1 MTSDESTPLVPPRA
15 SASAAA
21 HGGVRFSRKATLA
34 LVGACAIVSYAAHA
48 SSGATASLGAFFR
61 APGAPGGGPGP
72 GGRGDA
78 RAASTGRFAQTL
90 RGEVGESES
99 QMRARS
105 RDNDALR
112 AEAERL
118 GAEHA
123 RLSDRRARDAAV
135 FASTELVDREV
146 SGVSLG
152 ALTAE
157 RGAVRA
163 RSNDRR
169 DGNAGNVGERRREKG
184 DEKKKPSR
192 DRRTDRQT
200 SARAFA
206 SAEHPECDETMY
218 GARGAG
224 YRGCQSVTRSGLTCQ
239 SWAAQTPHQ
248 HSLADESA
256 GESAEAAKNHCRNPD
271 GGDSIWCYTTDPNTR
286 FDYCDPRPVGWDYF
300 CAHEGEEMCECA
312 SEGGVVVVAARFSF
326 DGEQTEMSWE
336 RAVASGAFAAA
347 PTEPAS
353 KSKSPKTKTRR
364 RFCDVDEL
372 GVDPSPG
379 VAKACWCAP
388 RDAVPV
394 VAGEGTSED
403 DGSDEAPAP
412 APYAY
417 VEVDEVDDADF
428 AQFVDSLA
436 EAPGS
441 VPDAVREPETLER
454 AMRGVEEAATKSGTK
469 RERTTTAADV
479 DYESP
484 SDDGSVVDPFEA
496 FGAAPAPGPEPFDP
510 LAFTDAPSGYE
521 ALPPVAQP
529 ATARDRL
536 TRRERE
542 KLERGELDE
551 HYVDELERFFADETR
566 FFADAPEPSADES
579 SEGFEYDTESLA
591 VADSDGYPGTR
602 GCEKTCEGADVSEEA
617 CESMFFCHFEKKD
630 RRCWSA
636 VGREPCP
643 ATREEMFAL
652 LDEQM
657 KKKKHNT

>member
-1 MTSDESTPLVPPRA
+1 MVPPRA

-21 HGGVRFSRKATLA
+21 HGGVWFSRKATLA
-34 LVGACAIVSYAAHA
+34 LVCACAIVSYAAHA
-48 SSGATASLGAFFR
+48 SSGATASLGAFSR
-61 APGAPGGGPGP
+61 APGASGGGPGP

-78 RAASTGRFAQTL
+78 RAASTGR
-90 RGEVGESES
+90 
-99 QMRARS
+99 
-105 RDNDALR
+105 
-112 AEAERL
+112 
-118 GAEHA
+118 
-123 RLSDRRARDAAV
+123 
-135 FASTELVDREV
+135 
-146 SGVSLG
+146 
-152 ALTAE
+152 
-157 RGAVRA
+157 
-163 RSNDRR
+163 SNDSR
-169 DGNAGNVGERRREKG
+169 DGNASVGERRREKG

-192 DRRTDRQT
+192 GDAQT

-271 GGDSIWCYTTDPNTR
+271 GGDSIWCYTTDPNVR

-312 SEGGVVVVAARFSF
+312 SAEGGVVVVAARFSF
-326 DGEQTEMSWE
+326 DGEQTEMTWE

-353 KSKSPKTKTRR
+353 KSKSRKKKTR

-403 DGSDEAPAP
+403 DGSDDAPAP

-417 VEVDEVDDADF
+417 VEGDEVDDADF
-428 AQFVDSLA
+428 AQFVDILA
-436 EAPGS
+436 EAPGA

-484 SDDGSVVDPFEA
+484 SDDVSVVDPFEA

-542 KLERGELDE
+542 KLERSELDE
-551 HYVDELERFFADETR
+551 HYVDELERFFADETL
-566 FFADAPEPSADES
+566 ADAPEPSADES

-617 CESMFFCHFEKKD
+617 CQSMFFCHFEKKD

-652 LDEQM
+652 WDE
-657 KKKKHNT
+657 

>member
-21 HGGVRFSRKATLA
+21 HGGVWFSRKATLA

-48 SSGATASLGAFFR
+48 SSGATATLGAFSR
-61 APGAPGGGPGP
+61 APGASGGGPGP

-78 RAASTGRFAQTL
+78 RAASTGR
-90 RGEVGESES
+90 
-99 QMRARS
+99 
-105 RDNDALR
+105 
-112 AEAERL
+112 
-118 GAEHA
+118 
-123 RLSDRRARDAAV
+123 
-135 FASTELVDREV
+135 
-146 SGVSLG
+146 
-152 ALTAE
+152 
-157 RGAVRA
+157 
-163 RSNDRR
+163 SNDSR
-169 DGNAGNVGERRREKG
+169 DGNASVGERRREKG

-192 DRRTDRQT
+192 GDAQT

-218 GARGAG
+218 GARGTG
-224 YRGCQSVTRSGLTCQ
+224 YRGCQSVTRSGLMCQ

-271 GGDSIWCYTTDPNTR
+271 GGDSIWCYTTDPNVR

-312 SEGGVVVVAARFSF
+312 SAEGGVVVVAARFSF
-326 DGEQTEMSWE
+326 DGEQTEMTWE

-353 KSKSPKTKTRR
+353 KSKSRKKKTR

-403 DGSDEAPAP
+403 DGSDDAPAP

-417 VEVDEVDDADF
+417 VEGDEVDDADF
-428 AQFVDSLA
+428 AQFVDILA
-436 EAPGS
+436 EAPGA

-484 SDDGSVVDPFEA
+484 SDDVSVVDPFEA

-542 KLERGELDE
+542 KLERSELDE
-551 HYVDELERFFADETR
+551 HYVDELERFFADETL
-566 FFADAPEPSADES
+566 ADAPEPSADES

-652 LDEQM
+652 WDEQM

>member
-21 HGGVRFSRKATLA
+21 HGGVWFSRKATLA

-48 SSGATASLGAFFR
+48 SSGATASLGAFSR
-61 APGAPGGGPGP
+61 APGASGGGPGP

-78 RAASTGRFAQTL
+78 RAASTGR
-90 RGEVGESES
+90 
-99 QMRARS
+99 
-105 RDNDALR
+105 
-112 AEAERL
+112 
-118 GAEHA
+118 
-123 RLSDRRARDAAV
+123 
-135 FASTELVDREV
+135 
-146 SGVSLG
+146 
-152 ALTAE
+152 
-157 RGAVRA
+157 
-163 RSNDRR
+163 SNDSR
-169 DGNAGNVGERRREKG
+169 DGNASVGERRREKG
-184 DEKKKPSR
+184 DEKKTPSR
-192 DRRTDRQT
+192 GDAQT

-224 YRGCQSVTRSGLTCQ
+224 YRGCQSVTRSGLMCQ

-271 GGDSIWCYTTDPNTR
+271 GGDSIWCYTTDPNVR

-312 SEGGVVVVAARFSF
+312 SAEGGVVVVAARFSF
-326 DGEQTEMSWE
+326 DGEQTEMTWE

-353 KSKSPKTKTRR
+353 KSKSRKKKTR

-403 DGSDEAPAP
+403 DGSDDAPAP

-417 VEVDEVDDADF
+417 VEGDEVDDADF
-428 AQFVDSLA
+428 AQFVDTLA
-436 EAPGS
+436 EAPGA

-484 SDDGSVVDPFEA
+484 SDDVSVVDPFEA

-542 KLERGELDE
+542 KLERSELDE
-551 HYVDELERFFADETR
+551 HYVDELERFFADETL
-566 FFADAPEPSADES
+566 ADAPEPSADES

-617 CESMFFCHFEKKD
+617 CQSMFFCHFEKKD

-652 LDEQM
+652 WDEQM
-657 KKKKHNT
+657 KEKKHNT

>member
-1 MTSDESTPLVPPRA
+1 MVPPRA

-21 HGGVRFSRKATLA
+21 HGGVWFSRKATLA

-48 SSGATASLGAFFR
+48 SSGATASLGAFSR
-61 APGAPGGGPGP
+61 APGASGGGPGP

-78 RAASTGRFAQTL
+78 RAASTGR
-90 RGEVGESES
+90 
-99 QMRARS
+99 
-105 RDNDALR
+105 
-112 AEAERL
+112 
-118 GAEHA
+118 
-123 RLSDRRARDAAV
+123 
-135 FASTELVDREV
+135 
-146 SGVSLG
+146 
-152 ALTAE
+152 
-157 RGAVRA
+157 
-163 RSNDRR
+163 SNDSR
-169 DGNAGNVGERRREKG
+169 DGNASVGERRREKG

-192 DRRTDRQT
+192 GDAQT

-271 GGDSIWCYTTDPNTR
+271 GGDSIWCYTTDPNMR

-312 SEGGVVVVAARFSF
+312 SAEGGVVVVAARFSF
-326 DGEQTEMSWE
+326 DGEQTEMTWE

-353 KSKSPKTKTRR
+353 KSKSRKKKTR

-403 DGSDEAPAP
+403 DGSDDAPAP

-417 VEVDEVDDADF
+417 VEGDEVDDADF
-428 AQFVDSLA
+428 AQFVDTLA
-436 EAPGS
+436 EAPGA

-479 DYESP
+479 DYEFP
-484 SDDGSVVDPFEA
+484 SDDVSVVDPFEA

-542 KLERGELDE
+542 KLERSELDE
-551 HYVDELERFFADETR
+551 HYVDELERFFADETL
-566 FFADAPEPSADES
+566 ADAPEPSADES

-617 CESMFFCHFEKKD
+617 CQSMFFCHFEKKD

-652 LDEQM
+652 WDEQM
-657 KKKKHNT
+657 KEKKHNT

>member
-21 HGGVRFSRKATLA
+21 HGGVWFSRKATLA

-48 SSGATASLGAFFR
+48 SSGATASLGAFSR
-61 APGAPGGGPGP
+61 APGASGGGPGP

-78 RAASTGRFAQTL
+78 RAASTGR
-90 RGEVGESES
+90 
-99 QMRARS
+99 
-105 RDNDALR
+105 
-112 AEAERL
+112 
-118 GAEHA
+118 
-123 RLSDRRARDAAV
+123 
-135 FASTELVDREV
+135 
-146 SGVSLG
+146 
-152 ALTAE
+152 
-157 RGAVRA
+157 
-163 RSNDRR
+163 SNDSR
-169 DGNAGNVGERRREKG
+169 DGNASVGERRREKG

-192 DRRTDRQT
+192 GDAQT

-312 SEGGVVVVAARFSF
+312 SAEGGVVVVAARFSF
-326 DGEQTEMSWE
+326 DGEQTEMTWE

-353 KSKSPKTKTRR
+353 KSKSRKKKTR

-403 DGSDEAPAP
+403 DGSDDAPAP

-417 VEVDEVDDADF
+417 VEGDEVDDADF
-428 AQFVDSLA
+428 AQFVDTLA
-436 EAPGS
+436 EAPGA

-479 DYESP
+479 DYEFP
-484 SDDGSVVDPFEA
+484 SDDVSVVDPFEA

-542 KLERGELDE
+542 KLEQSELDE
-551 HYVDELERFFADETR
+551 HYVDELERFFADETL
-566 FFADAPEPSADES
+566 ADAPEPSADES

-617 CESMFFCHFEKKD
+617 CQSMFFCHFEKKD

-652 LDEQM
+652 WDEQM
-657 KKKKHNT
+657 KEKKHNT

>member
-1 MTSDESTPLVPPRA
+1 MVPPRA

-21 HGGVRFSRKATLA
+21 HGGVWFSRKATLA

-48 SSGATASLGAFFR
+48 SSGATASLGAFLR
-61 APGAPGGGPGP
+61 APGASGGGPGP

-78 RAASTGRFAQTL
+78 RAASTGR
-90 RGEVGESES
+90 
-99 QMRARS
+99 
-105 RDNDALR
+105 
-112 AEAERL
+112 
-118 GAEHA
+118 
-123 RLSDRRARDAAV
+123 
-135 FASTELVDREV
+135 
-146 SGVSLG
+146 
-152 ALTAE
+152 
-157 RGAVRA
+157 
-163 RSNDRR
+163 SNDSR
-169 DGNAGNVGERRREKG
+169 DGNASVGERRREKG

-192 DRRTDRQT
+192 GDAQT

-271 GGDSIWCYTTDPNTR
+271 GGDSIWCYTTDPNVR

-312 SEGGVVVVAARFSF
+312 SAEGGVVVVAARFSF
-326 DGEQTEMSWE
+326 DGEQTEMTWE

-353 KSKSPKTKTRR
+353 KSKSRKKKTR

-403 DGSDEAPAP
+403 DGSDDAPAP

-417 VEVDEVDDADF
+417 VEGDEVDDADF
-428 AQFVDSLA
+428 AQFVDILA
-436 EAPGS
+436 EAPGA

-484 SDDGSVVDPFEA
+484 SDDVSVVDPFEA

-542 KLERGELDE
+542 ELERSELDE
-551 HYVDELERFFADETR
+551 HYVDELERFFADETL
-566 FFADAPEPSADES
+566 ADAPEPSADES

-652 LDEQM
+652 WDEQM

>member
-1 MTSDESTPLVPPRA
+1 MVPPRA

-21 HGGVRFSRKATLA
+21 HGGVWFSRKATLA

-48 SSGATASLGAFFR
+48 SSGATATLGAFSR
-61 APGAPGGGPGP
+61 APGASGGGPGP

-78 RAASTGRFAQTL
+78 RAASTGR
-90 RGEVGESES
+90 
-99 QMRARS
+99 
-105 RDNDALR
+105 
-112 AEAERL
+112 
-118 GAEHA
+118 
-123 RLSDRRARDAAV
+123 
-135 FASTELVDREV
+135 
-146 SGVSLG
+146 
-152 ALTAE
+152 
-157 RGAVRA
+157 
-163 RSNDRR
+163 SNDSR
-169 DGNAGNVGERRREKG
+169 DGNASVGERRREKG

-192 DRRTDRQT
+192 GDAQT

-271 GGDSIWCYTTDPNTR
+271 GGDSIWCYTTDPNVR

-312 SEGGVVVVAARFSF
+312 SAEGGVVVVAARFSF
-326 DGEQTEMSWE
+326 DGEQTEMTWE

-353 KSKSPKTKTRR
+353 KSKSRKKKTR

-403 DGSDEAPAP
+403 DGSDDAPAP

-417 VEVDEVDDADF
+417 VEGDEVDDADF
-428 AQFVDSLA
+428 AQFVDILA
-436 EAPGS
+436 EAPGA

-484 SDDGSVVDPFEA
+484 SDDVSVVDPFEA

-542 KLERGELDE
+542 KLERSELDE
-551 HYVDELERFFADETR
+551 HYVDELERFFADETL
-566 FFADAPEPSADES
+566 ADAPEPSADES

-617 CESMFFCHFEKKD
+617 CQSMFFCHFEKKD

-652 LDEQM
+652 WDEQM
-657 KKKKHNT
+657 KEKKHNT

>member
-1 MTSDESTPLVPPRA
+1 MVPPRA

-21 HGGVRFSRKATLA
+21 HGGVWFSRKATLA
-34 LVGACAIVSYAAHA
+34 LVCACAIVSYAAHA
-48 SSGATASLGAFFR
+48 SSGATASLGAFSR
-61 APGAPGGGPGP
+61 APGASGGGPGP

-78 RAASTGRFAQTL
+78 RAASTGR
-90 RGEVGESES
+90 
-99 QMRARS
+99 
-105 RDNDALR
+105 
-112 AEAERL
+112 
-118 GAEHA
+118 
-123 RLSDRRARDAAV
+123 
-135 FASTELVDREV
+135 
-146 SGVSLG
+146 
-152 ALTAE
+152 
-157 RGAVRA
+157 
-163 RSNDRR
+163 SNDSR
-169 DGNAGNVGERRREKG
+169 DGNASVGERRREKG

-192 DRRTDRQT
+192 GDAQT

-224 YRGCQSVTRSGLTCQ
+224 YRGCQSVTRSGLMCQ

-271 GGDSIWCYTTDPNTR
+271 GGDSIWCYTTDPNVR

-312 SEGGVVVVAARFSF
+312 SAEGGVVVVAARFSF
-326 DGEQTEMSWE
+326 DGEQTEMTWE

-353 KSKSPKTKTRR
+353 KSKSRKKKTR

-403 DGSDEAPAP
+403 DGSDDAPAP

-417 VEVDEVDDADF
+417 VEGDEVDDADF
-428 AQFVDSLA
+428 AQFVDTLA
-436 EAPGS
+436 EAPGA

-484 SDDGSVVDPFEA
+484 SDDVSVVDPFEA

-542 KLERGELDE
+542 KLERSELDE
-551 HYVDELERFFADETR
+551 HYVDELERFFADETL
-566 FFADAPEPSADES
+566 ADAPEPSADES

-617 CESMFFCHFEKKD
+617 CQSMFFCHFEKKD

-652 LDEQM
+652 WDEQM
-657 KKKKHNT
+657 KEKKHNT

>member
-21 HGGVRFSRKATLA
+21 HGGVWFSRKATLA

-48 SSGATASLGAFFR
+48 SSGATASLGAFSR
-61 APGAPGGGPGP
+61 APGASGGGPGP

-78 RAASTGRFAQTL
+78 RAASTGR
-90 RGEVGESES
+90 
-99 QMRARS
+99 
-105 RDNDALR
+105 
-112 AEAERL
+112 
-118 GAEHA
+118 
-123 RLSDRRARDAAV
+123 
-135 FASTELVDREV
+135 
-146 SGVSLG
+146 
-152 ALTAE
+152 
-157 RGAVRA
+157 
-163 RSNDRR
+163 SNDSR
-169 DGNAGNVGERRREKG
+169 DGNASVGERRREKG

-192 DRRTDRQT
+192 GDAQT

-271 GGDSIWCYTTDPNTR
+271 GGDSIWCYTTDPNVR

-312 SEGGVVVVAARFSF
+312 SAEGGVVVVAARFSF
-326 DGEQTEMSWE
+326 DGEQTEMTWE

-353 KSKSPKTKTRR
+353 KSKSRKKKTR

-403 DGSDEAPAP
+403 DGSDDAPAP

-417 VEVDEVDDADF
+417 VEGDEVDDADF
-428 AQFVDSLA
+428 AQFVDTLA
-436 EAPGS
+436 EAPGA

-484 SDDGSVVDPFEA
+484 SDDVSVVDPFEA

-542 KLERGELDE
+542 KLERSELDE
-551 HYVDELERFFADETR
+551 HYVDELERFFADETL
-566 FFADAPEPSADES
+566 ADAPEPSADES

-652 LDEQM
+652 WDEQM
-657 KKKKHNT
+657 KEKKHNT

>member
-21 HGGVRFSRKATLA
+21 HGGVWFSRKATLA

-48 SSGATASLGAFFR
+48 SSGATATLGAFSR
-61 APGAPGGGPGP
+61 APGASGGGPGP

-78 RAASTGRFAQTL
+78 RAASTGR
-90 RGEVGESES
+90 
-99 QMRARS
+99 
-105 RDNDALR
+105 
-112 AEAERL
+112 
-118 GAEHA
+118 
-123 RLSDRRARDAAV
+123 
-135 FASTELVDREV
+135 
-146 SGVSLG
+146 
-152 ALTAE
+152 
-157 RGAVRA
+157 
-163 RSNDRR
+163 SNDSR
-169 DGNAGNVGERRREKG
+169 DGNASVGERRREKG

-192 DRRTDRQT
+192 GDAQT

-218 GARGAG
+218 GTRGTG
-224 YRGCQSVTRSGLTCQ
+224 YRGCQSVTRNGLTCQ

-271 GGDSIWCYTTDPNTR
+271 GGDSIWCYTTDPNVR

-312 SEGGVVVVAARFSF
+312 SAEGGVVVVAARFSF
-326 DGEQTEMSWE
+326 DGEQTEMTWE

-353 KSKSPKTKTRR
+353 KSKSRKKKTR

-403 DGSDEAPAP
+403 DGSDDAPAP

-417 VEVDEVDDADF
+417 VEGDEVDDADF
-428 AQFVDSLA
+428 AQFVDTLA
-436 EAPGS
+436 EAPGA

-479 DYESP
+479 EYESP
-484 SDDGSVVDPFEA
+484 SDDVSVVDPFEA

-542 KLERGELDE
+542 KLERSELDE
-551 HYVDELERFFADETR
+551 HF
-566 FFADAPEPSADES
+566 
-579 SEGFEYDTESLA
+579 
-591 VADSDGYPGTR
+591 
-602 GCEKTCEGADVSEEA
+602 
-617 CESMFFCHFEKKD
+617 
-630 RRCWSA
+630 
-636 VGREPCP
+636 
-643 ATREEMFAL
+643 
-652 LDEQM
+652 
-657 KKKKHNT
+657 

>member
-21 HGGVRFSRKATLA
+21 HGGVWFSRKATLA

-48 SSGATASLGAFFR
+48 SSGATASLGAFLR
-61 APGAPGGGPGP
+61 APGASGGGPGP

-78 RAASTGRFAQTL
+78 RAASTGR
-90 RGEVGESES
+90 
-99 QMRARS
+99 
-105 RDNDALR
+105 
-112 AEAERL
+112 
-118 GAEHA
+118 
-123 RLSDRRARDAAV
+123 
-135 FASTELVDREV
+135 
-146 SGVSLG
+146 
-152 ALTAE
+152 
-157 RGAVRA
+157 
-163 RSNDRR
+163 SNDSR
-169 DGNAGNVGERRREKG
+169 DGNASVGERRREKG

-192 DRRTDRQT
+192 GDAQT

-224 YRGCQSVTRSGLTCQ
+224 YRGCQSVTRTGLTCQ

-271 GGDSIWCYTTDPNTR
+271 GGDSIWCYTTDPNVR

-312 SEGGVVVVAARFSF
+312 SAEGGVVVVAARFSF
-326 DGEQTEMSWE
+326 DGEQTEMTWE

-353 KSKSPKTKTRR
+353 KSKSRKKKTR

-403 DGSDEAPAP
+403 DGSDDAPAP

-417 VEVDEVDDADF
+417 VEGDEVDDADF
-428 AQFVDSLA
+428 AQFVDTLA
-436 EAPGS
+436 EAPGA

-484 SDDGSVVDPFEA
+484 SDDVSVVDPFEA

-542 KLERGELDE
+542 KLERSELDE
-551 HYVDELERFFADETR
+551 HYVDELERFFADETL
-566 FFADAPEPSADES
+566 ADAPEPSADES

-652 LDEQM
+652 WDEQM

>member
-21 HGGVRFSRKATLA
+21 HGGVWFSRKATLA

-48 SSGATASLGAFFR
+48 SSGATASLGAFSR
-61 APGAPGGGPGP
+61 APGASGGGPGP

-78 RAASTGRFAQTL
+78 RAASTGR
-90 RGEVGESES
+90 
-99 QMRARS
+99 
-105 RDNDALR
+105 
-112 AEAERL
+112 
-118 GAEHA
+118 
-123 RLSDRRARDAAV
+123 
-135 FASTELVDREV
+135 
-146 SGVSLG
+146 
-152 ALTAE
+152 
-157 RGAVRA
+157 
-163 RSNDRR
+163 SNDSRN
-169 DGNAGNVGERRREKG
+169 GNASVGERRREKG

-192 DRRTDRQT
+192 GDAQT

-312 SEGGVVVVAARFSF
+312 SAEGGVVVVAARFSF
-326 DGEQTEMSWE
+326 DGEQTEMTWE

-353 KSKSPKTKTRR
+353 KSKSRKKKTR

-403 DGSDEAPAP
+403 DGSDDAPAP

-417 VEVDEVDDADF
+417 VEGDEVDDADF
-428 AQFVDSLA
+428 AQFVDTLA
-436 EAPGS
+436 EAPGA

-479 DYESP
+479 DYEFP
-484 SDDGSVVDPFEA
+484 SDDVSVVDPFEA

-542 KLERGELDE
+542 KLEQSELDE
-551 HYVDELERFFADETR
+551 HYVDELERFFADETL
-566 FFADAPEPSADES
+566 ADAPEPSADES

-617 CESMFFCHFEKKD
+617 CQSMFFCHFEKKD

-652 LDEQM
+652 WDEQM
-657 KKKKHNT
+657 KEKKHNT

>member
-21 HGGVRFSRKATLA
+21 HGGVWFSRKATLA

-48 SSGATASLGAFFR
+48 SSGATASLGAFLR
-61 APGAPGGGPGP
+61 APGASGGGPGP

-78 RAASTGRFAQTL
+78 RAASTGR
-90 RGEVGESES
+90 
-99 QMRARS
+99 
-105 RDNDALR
+105 
-112 AEAERL
+112 
-118 GAEHA
+118 
-123 RLSDRRARDAAV
+123 
-135 FASTELVDREV
+135 
-146 SGVSLG
+146 
-152 ALTAE
+152 
-157 RGAVRA
+157 
-163 RSNDRR
+163 SNDSR
-169 DGNAGNVGERRREKG
+169 DGNASVGERRREKG

-192 DRRTDRQT
+192 GDAQT

-271 GGDSIWCYTTDPNTR
+271 GGDSIWCYTTDPNVR

-312 SEGGVVVVAARFSF
+312 SAEGGVVVVAARFSF
-326 DGEQTEMSWE
+326 DGEQTEMTWE

-353 KSKSPKTKTRR
+353 KSKSRKKKTR

-403 DGSDEAPAP
+403 DGSDDAP

-417 VEVDEVDDADF
+417 VEGDDVDDADF
-428 AQFVDSLA
+428 AQFVDTLA
-436 EAPGS
+436 EAPGA

-484 SDDGSVVDPFEA
+484 SDDVSVVDPFEA

-542 KLERGELDE
+542 KLERSELDE
-551 HYVDELERFFADETR
+551 HYVDELERFFADETL
-566 FFADAPEPSADES
+566 ADAPEPSADES

-617 CESMFFCHFEKKD
+617 CQSMFFCHFEKKD

-652 LDEQM
+652 WDEQM

>member
-1 MTSDESTPLVPPRA
+1 MVPPRA

-21 HGGVRFSRKATLA
+21 HGGVWFSRKATLA

-48 SSGATASLGAFFR
+48 SSGATATLGAFSR
-61 APGAPGGGPGP
+61 APGASGGGPGP

-78 RAASTGRFAQTL
+78 RAASTGR
-90 RGEVGESES
+90 
-99 QMRARS
+99 
-105 RDNDALR
+105 
-112 AEAERL
+112 
-118 GAEHA
+118 
-123 RLSDRRARDAAV
+123 
-135 FASTELVDREV
+135 
-146 SGVSLG
+146 
-152 ALTAE
+152 
-157 RGAVRA
+157 
-163 RSNDRR
+163 SNDSR
-169 DGNAGNVGERRREKG
+169 DGNASVGERRREKG

-192 DRRTDRQT
+192 GDAQT

-271 GGDSIWCYTTDPNTR
+271 GGDSIWCYTTDPNVR

-312 SEGGVVVVAARFSF
+312 SAEGGVVVVAARFSF
-326 DGEQTEMSWE
+326 DGEQTEMTWE

-353 KSKSPKTKTRR
+353 KSKSRKKKTR

-403 DGSDEAPAP
+403 DGSDDAPAP

-417 VEVDEVDDADF
+417 VEGDEVDDADF
-428 AQFVDSLA
+428 AQFVDILA
-436 EAPGS
+436 EAPGA

-484 SDDGSVVDPFEA
+484 SDDVSVVDPFEA

-542 KLERGELDE
+542 KLERSELDE
-551 HYVDELERFFADETR
+551 HYVDELERFFADETL
-566 FFADAPEPSADES
+566 ADAPEPSADES

-652 LDEQM
+652 WDEQM

>member
-1 MTSDESTPLVPPRA
+1 MVPPRA

-21 HGGVRFSRKATLA
+21 HGGVWFSRKATLA

-48 SSGATASLGAFFR
+48 SSGATATLGAFSR
-61 APGAPGGGPGP
+61 APGASGGGPGP

-78 RAASTGRFAQTL
+78 RAASTGR
-90 RGEVGESES
+90 
-99 QMRARS
+99 
-105 RDNDALR
+105 
-112 AEAERL
+112 
-118 GAEHA
+118 
-123 RLSDRRARDAAV
+123 
-135 FASTELVDREV
+135 
-146 SGVSLG
+146 
-152 ALTAE
+152 
-157 RGAVRA
+157 
-163 RSNDRR
+163 SNDSR
-169 DGNAGNVGERRREKG
+169 DGNASVGERRREKG

-192 DRRTDRQT
+192 GDAQT

-224 YRGCQSVTRSGLTCQ
+224 YRGCQSVTRSGLMCQ

-271 GGDSIWCYTTDPNTR
+271 GGDSIWCYTTDPNVR

-312 SEGGVVVVAARFSF
+312 SAEGGVVVVAARFSF
-326 DGEQTEMSWE
+326 DGEQTEMTWE

-353 KSKSPKTKTRR
+353 KSKSRKKKTR

-403 DGSDEAPAP
+403 DGSDDAPAP

-417 VEVDEVDDADF
+417 VEGDEVDDADF
-428 AQFVDSLA
+428 AQFVDILA
-436 EAPGS
+436 EAPGA

-484 SDDGSVVDPFEA
+484 SDDVSVVDPFEA

-542 KLERGELDE
+542 KLERSELDE
-551 HYVDELERFFADETR
+551 HYVDELERFFADETL
-566 FFADAPEPSADES
+566 ADAPEPSADES

-617 CESMFFCHFEKKD
+617 CQSMFFCHFEKKD

-652 LDEQM
+652 WDEQM
-657 KKKKHNT
+657 KEKKHNT

>member
-21 HGGVRFSRKATLA
+21 HGGVWFSRKATLA
-34 LVGACAIVSYAAHA
+34 LVCACAIVSYAAHA
-48 SSGATASLGAFFR
+48 SSGATASLGAFSR
-61 APGAPGGGPGP
+61 APGASGGGPGP

-78 RAASTGRFAQTL
+78 RAASTGR
-90 RGEVGESES
+90 
-99 QMRARS
+99 
-105 RDNDALR
+105 
-112 AEAERL
+112 
-118 GAEHA
+118 
-123 RLSDRRARDAAV
+123 
-135 FASTELVDREV
+135 
-146 SGVSLG
+146 
-152 ALTAE
+152 
-157 RGAVRA
+157 
-163 RSNDRR
+163 SNDSR
-169 DGNAGNVGERRREKG
+169 DGNASVGERRREKG

-192 DRRTDRQT
+192 GDAQT

-224 YRGCQSVTRSGLTCQ
+224 YRGCQSVTRSGLMCQ

-248 HSLADESA
+248 HSLVDESA

-271 GGDSIWCYTTDPNTR
+271 GGDSIWCYTTDPNVR

-312 SEGGVVVVAARFSF
+312 SAEGGVVVVAARFSF
-326 DGEQTEMSWE
+326 DGEQTEMTWE

-353 KSKSPKTKTRR
+353 KSKSRKKKTR

-403 DGSDEAPAP
+403 DGSDDAPAP

-417 VEVDEVDDADF
+417 VEGDEVDDADF
-428 AQFVDSLA
+428 AQFVDILA
-436 EAPGS
+436 EAPGA

-484 SDDGSVVDPFEA
+484 SDDVSVVDPFEA

-542 KLERGELDE
+542 KLERSELDE
-551 HYVDELERFFADETR
+551 HYVDELERFFADETL
-566 FFADAPEPSADES
+566 ADAPEPSADES

-617 CESMFFCHFEKKD
+617 CQSMFFCHFEKKD

-652 LDEQM
+652 WDEQM
-657 KKKKHNT
+657 KEKKHNT

>member
-21 HGGVRFSRKATLA
+21 HGGVWFSRKATLA

-48 SSGATASLGAFFR
+48 SSGATATLGAFSR
-61 APGAPGGGPGP
+61 APGASGGGPGP

-78 RAASTGRFAQTL
+78 RAASTGR
-90 RGEVGESES
+90 
-99 QMRARS
+99 
-105 RDNDALR
+105 
-112 AEAERL
+112 
-118 GAEHA
+118 
-123 RLSDRRARDAAV
+123 
-135 FASTELVDREV
+135 
-146 SGVSLG
+146 
-152 ALTAE
+152 
-157 RGAVRA
+157 
-163 RSNDRR
+163 SNDSR
-169 DGNAGNVGERRREKG
+169 DGNASVGERRREKG

-192 DRRTDRQT
+192 GDAQT

-271 GGDSIWCYTTDPNTR
+271 GGDSIWCYTTDPNVR

-312 SEGGVVVVAARFSF
+312 SAEGGVVVVAARFSF
-326 DGEQTEMSWE
+326 DGEQTEMTWE

-353 KSKSPKTKTRR
+353 KSKSRKKKTR

-403 DGSDEAPAP
+403 DGSDDAPAP

-417 VEVDEVDDADF
+417 VEGDEVDDADF
-428 AQFVDSLA
+428 AQFVDTLA
-436 EAPGS
+436 EAPGA

-484 SDDGSVVDPFEA
+484 SDDVSVVDPFEA

-542 KLERGELDE
+542 KLERSELDE
-551 HYVDELERFFADETR
+551 HYVDELERFFADETL
-566 FFADAPEPSADES
+566 ADAPEPSADES

-617 CESMFFCHFEKKD
+617 CQSMFFCHFEKKD

-652 LDEQM
+652 WDEQM

>member
-21 HGGVRFSRKATLA
+21 HGGVWFSRKATLA

-48 SSGATASLGAFFR
+48 SSGATASLGAISR
-61 APGAPGGGPGP
+61 APGASGGGPGP

-78 RAASTGRFAQTL
+78 RAASTGR
-90 RGEVGESES
+90 
-99 QMRARS
+99 
-105 RDNDALR
+105 
-112 AEAERL
+112 
-118 GAEHA
+118 
-123 RLSDRRARDAAV
+123 
-135 FASTELVDREV
+135 
-146 SGVSLG
+146 
-152 ALTAE
+152 
-157 RGAVRA
+157 
-163 RSNDRR
+163 SNDSR
-169 DGNAGNVGERRREKG
+169 DGNASVGERRREKG
-184 DEKKKPSR
+184 DEKKTPSR
-192 DRRTDRQT
+192 GDAQT

-218 GARGAG
+218 GTRGAG
-224 YRGCQSVTRSGLTCQ
+224 YRGCQSVTRSGLMCQ

-271 GGDSIWCYTTDPNTR
+271 GGDSIWCYTTDPNMR

-312 SEGGVVVVAARFSF
+312 SAEGGVVVVAARFSF
-326 DGEQTEMSWE
+326 DGEQTEMTWE

-353 KSKSPKTKTRR
+353 KSKSRKKKTR

-403 DGSDEAPAP
+403 DGSDDAPAP

-417 VEVDEVDDADF
+417 VEGDEVDDADF
-428 AQFVDSLA
+428 AQFVDTLA
-436 EAPGS
+436 EAPGA

-479 DYESP
+479 DYEFP
-484 SDDGSVVDPFEA
+484 SDDVSVVDPFEA

-542 KLERGELDE
+542 KLERSELDE
-551 HYVDELERFFADETR
+551 HYVDELERFFADETL
-566 FFADAPEPSADES
+566 ADAPEPSADES

-617 CESMFFCHFEKKD
+617 CQSMFFCHFEKKD

-652 LDEQM
+652 WDEQM
-657 KKKKHNT
+657 KEKKHNT

>member
-21 HGGVRFSRKATLA
+21 HGGVWFSRKATLA

-48 SSGATASLGAFFR
+48 SSGATASLGAFLR
-61 APGAPGGGPGP
+61 APGASGGGPGP

-78 RAASTGRFAQTL
+78 RAASTGR
-90 RGEVGESES
+90 
-99 QMRARS
+99 
-105 RDNDALR
+105 
-112 AEAERL
+112 
-118 GAEHA
+118 
-123 RLSDRRARDAAV
+123 
-135 FASTELVDREV
+135 
-146 SGVSLG
+146 
-152 ALTAE
+152 
-157 RGAVRA
+157 
-163 RSNDRR
+163 SNDSR
-169 DGNAGNVGERRREKG
+169 DGNASVGERRREKG

-192 DRRTDRQT
+192 GDAQT

-224 YRGCQSVTRSGLTCQ
+224 YRGCQSVTRTGLTCQ

-271 GGDSIWCYTTDPNTR
+271 GGDSIWCYTTDPNMR

-312 SEGGVVVVAARFSF
+312 SAEGGVVVVAARFSF
-326 DGEQTEMSWE
+326 DGEQTEMTWE

-353 KSKSPKTKTRR
+353 KSKSRKKKTR

-403 DGSDEAPAP
+403 DGSDDAPAP

-417 VEVDEVDDADF
+417 VEGDEVDDADF
-428 AQFVDSLA
+428 AQFVDTLA
-436 EAPGS
+436 EAPGA

-484 SDDGSVVDPFEA
+484 SDDVSVVDPFEA

-542 KLERGELDE
+542 KLERSELDE
-551 HYVDELERFFADETR
+551 HYVDELERFFADETL
-566 FFADAPEPSADES
+566 ADAPEPSADES

-617 CESMFFCHFEKKD
+617 CQSMFFCHFEKKD

-652 LDEQM
+652 WDEQM

>member
-1 MTSDESTPLVPPRA
+1 MVPPRA

-21 HGGVRFSRKATLA
+21 HGGVWFSRKATLA
-34 LVGACAIVSYAAHA
+34 LVCACAIVSYAAHA
-48 SSGATASLGAFFR
+48 SSGATASLGAFSR
-61 APGAPGGGPGP
+61 APGASGGGPGP

-78 RAASTGRFAQTL
+78 RAASTGR
-90 RGEVGESES
+90 
-99 QMRARS
+99 
-105 RDNDALR
+105 
-112 AEAERL
+112 
-118 GAEHA
+118 
-123 RLSDRRARDAAV
+123 
-135 FASTELVDREV
+135 
-146 SGVSLG
+146 
-152 ALTAE
+152 
-157 RGAVRA
+157 
-163 RSNDRR
+163 SNDSR
-169 DGNAGNVGERRREKG
+169 DGNASVGERRREKG

-192 DRRTDRQT
+192 GDAQT

-271 GGDSIWCYTTDPNTR
+271 GGDSIWCYTTDPNVR

-312 SEGGVVVVAARFSF
+312 SAEGGVVVVAARFSF
-326 DGEQTEMSWE
+326 DGEQTEMTWE

-353 KSKSPKTKTRR
+353 KSKSRKKKTR

-403 DGSDEAPAP
+403 DGSDDAPAP

-417 VEVDEVDDADF
+417 VEGDEVDDADF
-428 AQFVDSLA
+428 AQFVDTLA
-436 EAPGS
+436 EAPGA

-484 SDDGSVVDPFEA
+484 SDDVSVVDPFEA

-542 KLERGELDE
+542 KLERSELDE
-551 HYVDELERFFADETR
+551 HYVDELERFFADETL
-566 FFADAPEPSADES
+566 ADAPEPSADES

-617 CESMFFCHFEKKD
+617 CQSMFFCHFEKKD

-652 LDEQM
+652 WDEQM
-657 KKKKHNT
+657 KEKKHNT

>member
-1 MTSDESTPLVPPRA
+1 MVPPRA

-21 HGGVRFSRKATLA
+21 HGGVWFSRKATLA

-48 SSGATASLGAFFR
+48 SSGATASLGAFSR
-61 APGAPGGGPGP
+61 APGASGGGPGP

-78 RAASTGRFAQTL
+78 RAASTGR
-90 RGEVGESES
+90 
-99 QMRARS
+99 
-105 RDNDALR
+105 
-112 AEAERL
+112 
-118 GAEHA
+118 
-123 RLSDRRARDAAV
+123 
-135 FASTELVDREV
+135 
-146 SGVSLG
+146 
-152 ALTAE
+152 
-157 RGAVRA
+157 
-163 RSNDRR
+163 SNDSRN
-169 DGNAGNVGERRREKG
+169 GNASVGERRREKG

-192 DRRTDRQT
+192 GDAQT

-312 SEGGVVVVAARFSF
+312 SAEGGVVVVAARFSF
-326 DGEQTEMSWE
+326 DGEQTEMTWE

-353 KSKSPKTKTRR
+353 KSKSRKKKTR

-403 DGSDEAPAP
+403 DGSDDAPAP

-417 VEVDEVDDADF
+417 VEGDEVDDADF
-428 AQFVDSLA
+428 AQFVDTLA
-436 EAPGS
+436 EAPGA

-479 DYESP
+479 DYEFP
-484 SDDGSVVDPFEA
+484 SDDVSVVDPFEA

-542 KLERGELDE
+542 KLEQSELDE
-551 HYVDELERFFADETR
+551 HYVDELERFFADETL
-566 FFADAPEPSADES
+566 ADAPEPSADES

-617 CESMFFCHFEKKD
+617 CQSMFFCHFEKKD

-652 LDEQM
+652 WDEQM
-657 KKKKHNT
+657 KEKKHNT

>member
-21 HGGVRFSRKATLA
+21 HGGVWFSRKATLA

-48 SSGATASLGAFFR
+48 SSGATATLGAFSR
-61 APGAPGGGPGP
+61 APGASGGGPGP

-78 RAASTGRFAQTL
+78 RAASTGR
-90 RGEVGESES
+90 
-99 QMRARS
+99 
-105 RDNDALR
+105 
-112 AEAERL
+112 
-118 GAEHA
+118 
-123 RLSDRRARDAAV
+123 
-135 FASTELVDREV
+135 
-146 SGVSLG
+146 
-152 ALTAE
+152 
-157 RGAVRA
+157 
-163 RSNDRR
+163 SNDSR
-169 DGNAGNVGERRREKG
+169 DGNASVGERRREKG

-192 DRRTDRQT
+192 GDAQT

-224 YRGCQSVTRSGLTCQ
+224 YRGCQSVTRNGLTCQ

-271 GGDSIWCYTTDPNTR
+271 GGDSIWCYTTDPNVR

-312 SEGGVVVVAARFSF
+312 SAEGGVVVVAARFSF
-326 DGEQTEMSWE
+326 DGEQTEMTWE

-353 KSKSPKTKTRR
+353 KSKSRKKKTR

-403 DGSDEAPAP
+403 DGSDDAPAP

-417 VEVDEVDDADF
+417 VEGDEVDDADF
-428 AQFVDSLA
+428 AQFVDTLA
-436 EAPGS
+436 EAPGA

-484 SDDGSVVDPFEA
+484 SDDVSVVDPFEA

-542 KLERGELDE
+542 KLERSELDE
-551 HYVDELERFFADETR
+551 HYVDELERFFADETL
-566 FFADAPEPSADES
+566 ADAPEPSADES

-617 CESMFFCHFEKKD
+617 CQSMFFCHFEKKD

-652 LDEQM
+652 WDEQM
-657 KKKKHNT
+657 KEKKHNT

>member
-1 MTSDESTPLVPPRA
+1 MVPPRA

-21 HGGVRFSRKATLA
+21 HGGVWFSRKATLA
-34 LVGACAIVSYAAHA
+34 LVCACAIVSYAAHA
-48 SSGATASLGAFFR
+48 SSGATASLGAFSR
-61 APGAPGGGPGP
+61 APGASGGGPGP

-78 RAASTGRFAQTL
+78 RAASTGR
-90 RGEVGESES
+90 
-99 QMRARS
+99 
-105 RDNDALR
+105 
-112 AEAERL
+112 
-118 GAEHA
+118 
-123 RLSDRRARDAAV
+123 
-135 FASTELVDREV
+135 
-146 SGVSLG
+146 
-152 ALTAE
+152 
-157 RGAVRA
+157 
-163 RSNDRR
+163 SNDSR
-169 DGNAGNVGERRREKG
+169 DGNASVGERRREKG

-192 DRRTDRQT
+192 GDAQT

-224 YRGCQSVTRSGLTCQ
+224 YRGCQSVTRSGLMCQ

-271 GGDSIWCYTTDPNTR
+271 GGDSIWCYTTDPNVR

-312 SEGGVVVVAARFSF
+312 SAEGGVVVVAARFSF
-326 DGEQTEMSWE
+326 DGEQTEMTWE

-353 KSKSPKTKTRR
+353 KSKSRKKKTR

-403 DGSDEAPAP
+403 DGSDDAPAP

-417 VEVDEVDDADF
+417 VEGDEVDDADF
-428 AQFVDSLA
+428 AQFVDILA
-436 EAPGS
+436 EAPGA

-484 SDDGSVVDPFEA
+484 SDDVSVVDPFEA

-542 KLERGELDE
+542 KLERSELDE
-551 HYVDELERFFADETR
+551 HYVDELERFFADETL
-566 FFADAPEPSADES
+566 ADAPEPSADES

-617 CESMFFCHFEKKD
+617 CQSMFFCHFEKKD

-652 LDEQM
+652 WDEQM
-657 KKKKHNT
+657 KEKKHNT

>member
-21 HGGVRFSRKATLA
+21 HGGVWFSRKATLA

-48 SSGATASLGAFFR
+48 SSGATASLGAFLR
-61 APGAPGGGPGP
+61 APGASGGGPGP

-78 RAASTGRFAQTL
+78 RAASTGR
-90 RGEVGESES
+90 
-99 QMRARS
+99 
-105 RDNDALR
+105 
-112 AEAERL
+112 
-118 GAEHA
+118 
-123 RLSDRRARDAAV
+123 
-135 FASTELVDREV
+135 
-146 SGVSLG
+146 
-152 ALTAE
+152 
-157 RGAVRA
+157 
-163 RSNDRR
+163 SNDSR
-169 DGNAGNVGERRREKG
+169 DGNASVGERRREKG

-192 DRRTDRQT
+192 GDAQT

-224 YRGCQSVTRSGLTCQ
+224 YRGCQSVTRSGLMCQ

-271 GGDSIWCYTTDPNTR
+271 GGDSIWCYTTDPNVR

-312 SEGGVVVVAARFSF
+312 SAEGGVVVVAARFSF
-326 DGEQTEMSWE
+326 DGEQTEMTWE

-353 KSKSPKTKTRR
+353 KSKSRKKKTR

-403 DGSDEAPAP
+403 DGSDDAPAP

-417 VEVDEVDDADF
+417 VEGDEVDDADF
-428 AQFVDSLA
+428 AQFVDILA
-436 EAPGS
+436 EAPGA

-484 SDDGSVVDPFEA
+484 SDDVSVVDPFEA

-542 KLERGELDE
+542 KLERSELDE
-551 HYVDELERFFADETR
+551 HYVDELERFFADETL
-566 FFADAPEPSADES
+566 ADAPEPSADES

-652 LDEQM
+652 WDEQM
-657 KKKKHNT
+657 KEKKHNT

>member
-21 HGGVRFSRKATLA
+21 HGGVWFSRKATLA

-48 SSGATASLGAFFR
+48 SSGATASLGAFSR
-61 APGAPGGGPGP
+61 APGASGGGPGP

-78 RAASTGRFAQTL
+78 RAASTGR
-90 RGEVGESES
+90 
-99 QMRARS
+99 
-105 RDNDALR
+105 
-112 AEAERL
+112 
-118 GAEHA
+118 
-123 RLSDRRARDAAV
+123 
-135 FASTELVDREV
+135 
-146 SGVSLG
+146 
-152 ALTAE
+152 
-157 RGAVRA
+157 
-163 RSNDRR
+163 SNDSR
-169 DGNAGNVGERRREKG
+169 DGNASVGERRREKG

-192 DRRTDRQT
+192 GDAQT

-271 GGDSIWCYTTDPNTR
+271 GGDSIWCYTTDPNVR

-312 SEGGVVVVAARFSF
+312 SAEGGVVVVAARFSF
-326 DGEQTEMSWE
+326 DGEQTEMTWE

-353 KSKSPKTKTRR
+353 KSKSRKKKTR

-403 DGSDEAPAP
+403 DGSDDAPAP

-417 VEVDEVDDADF
+417 VEGDEVDDADF
-428 AQFVDSLA
+428 AQFVDILA
-436 EAPGS
+436 EAPGA

-484 SDDGSVVDPFEA
+484 SDDVSVVDPFEA

-542 KLERGELDE
+542 KLERSELDE
-551 HYVDELERFFADETR
+551 HYVDELERFFADETL
-566 FFADAPEPSADES
+566 ADAPEPSADES

-652 LDEQM
+652 WDEQM
-657 KKKKHNT
+657 KEKKHNT

>member
-1 MTSDESTPLVPPRA
+1 MVPPRA

-21 HGGVRFSRKATLA
+21 HGGVWFSRKATLA

-48 SSGATASLGAFFR
+48 SSGATASLGAFSR
-61 APGAPGGGPGP
+61 APGASGGGPGP

-78 RAASTGRFAQTL
+78 RAASTGR
-90 RGEVGESES
+90 
-99 QMRARS
+99 
-105 RDNDALR
+105 
-112 AEAERL
+112 
-118 GAEHA
+118 
-123 RLSDRRARDAAV
+123 
-135 FASTELVDREV
+135 
-146 SGVSLG
+146 
-152 ALTAE
+152 
-157 RGAVRA
+157 
-163 RSNDRR
+163 SNDSR
-169 DGNAGNVGERRREKG
+169 DGNASVGERRREKG

-192 DRRTDRQT
+192 GDAQT

-312 SEGGVVVVAARFSF
+312 SAEGGVVVVAARFSF
-326 DGEQTEMSWE
+326 DGEQTEMTWE

-353 KSKSPKTKTRR
+353 KSKSRKKKTR

-403 DGSDEAPAP
+403 DGSDDAPAP

-417 VEVDEVDDADF
+417 VEGDEVDDADF
-428 AQFVDSLA
+428 AQFVDTLA
-436 EAPGS
+436 EAPGA

-479 DYESP
+479 DYEFP
-484 SDDGSVVDPFEA
+484 SDDVSVVDPFEA

-542 KLERGELDE
+542 KLEQSELDE
-551 HYVDELERFFADETR
+551 HYVDELERFFADETL
-566 FFADAPEPSADES
+566 ADAPEPSADES

-617 CESMFFCHFEKKD
+617 CQSMFFCHFEKKD

-652 LDEQM
+652 WDEQM
-657 KKKKHNT
+657 KEKKHNT

>member
-1 MTSDESTPLVPPRA
+1 MVPPRA

-21 HGGVRFSRKATLA
+21 HGGVWFSRKATLA

-48 SSGATASLGAFFR
+48 SSGATASLGAFSR
-61 APGAPGGGPGP
+61 APGASGGGPGP

-78 RAASTGRFAQTL
+78 RAASTGR
-90 RGEVGESES
+90 
-99 QMRARS
+99 
-105 RDNDALR
+105 
-112 AEAERL
+112 
-118 GAEHA
+118 
-123 RLSDRRARDAAV
+123 
-135 FASTELVDREV
+135 
-146 SGVSLG
+146 
-152 ALTAE
+152 
-157 RGAVRA
+157 
-163 RSNDRR
+163 SNDSR
-169 DGNAGNVGERRREKG
+169 DGNASVGERRREKG

-192 DRRTDRQT
+192 GDAQT

-271 GGDSIWCYTTDPNTR
+271 GGDSIWCYTTDPNVR

-312 SEGGVVVVAARFSF
+312 SAEGGVVVVAARFSF
-326 DGEQTEMSWE
+326 DGEQTEMTWE

-353 KSKSPKTKTRR
+353 KSKSRKKKTR

-403 DGSDEAPAP
+403 DGSDDAPAP

-417 VEVDEVDDADF
+417 VEGDEVDDADF
-428 AQFVDSLA
+428 AQFVDTLA
-436 EAPGS
+436 EAPGA

-484 SDDGSVVDPFEA
+484 SDDVSVVDPFEA

-542 KLERGELDE
+542 KLERSELDE
-551 HYVDELERFFADETR
+551 HYVDELERFFADETL
-566 FFADAPEPSADES
+566 ADAPEPSADES

-617 CESMFFCHFEKKD
+617 CQSMFFCHFEKKD

-652 LDEQM
+652 WDEQM

>member
-21 HGGVRFSRKATLA
+21 HGGVWFSRKATLA
-34 LVGACAIVSYAAHA
+34 LVGACAIVSYAAHV
-48 SSGATASLGAFFR
+48 SSGATATLGAFSR
-61 APGAPGGGPGP
+61 APGASGGGPGP

-78 RAASTGRFAQTL
+78 RAASTGR
-90 RGEVGESES
+90 
-99 QMRARS
+99 
-105 RDNDALR
+105 
-112 AEAERL
+112 
-118 GAEHA
+118 
-123 RLSDRRARDAAV
+123 
-135 FASTELVDREV
+135 
-146 SGVSLG
+146 
-152 ALTAE
+152 
-157 RGAVRA
+157 
-163 RSNDRR
+163 SNDSR
-169 DGNAGNVGERRREKG
+169 DGNASVGERRREKG

-192 DRRTDRQT
+192 GDAQT

-271 GGDSIWCYTTDPNTR
+271 GGDSIWCYTTDPNVR

-312 SEGGVVVVAARFSF
+312 SAEGGVVVVAARFSF
-326 DGEQTEMSWE
+326 DGEQTEMTWE

-353 KSKSPKTKTRR
+353 KSKSRKKKTR

-403 DGSDEAPAP
+403 DGSDDAPAP

-417 VEVDEVDDADF
+417 VEGDEVDDADF
-428 AQFVDSLA
+428 AQFVDILA
-436 EAPGS
+436 EAPGA

-484 SDDGSVVDPFEA
+484 SDDVSVVDPFEA

-542 KLERGELDE
+542 KLERSELDE
-551 HYVDELERFFADETR
+551 HYVDELERFFADETL
-566 FFADAPEPSADES
+566 ADAPEPSADES

-617 CESMFFCHFEKKD
+617 CQSMFFCHFEKKD

-652 LDEQM
+652 WDEQM

>member
-21 HGGVRFSRKATLA
+21 HGGVWFSRKATLA
-34 LVGACAIVSYAAHA
+34 LVCACAIVSYAAHA
-48 SSGATASLGAFFR
+48 SSGATASLGAFSR
-61 APGAPGGGPGP
+61 APGASGGGPGP

-78 RAASTGRFAQTL
+78 RAASTGR
-90 RGEVGESES
+90 
-99 QMRARS
+99 
-105 RDNDALR
+105 
-112 AEAERL
+112 
-118 GAEHA
+118 
-123 RLSDRRARDAAV
+123 
-135 FASTELVDREV
+135 
-146 SGVSLG
+146 
-152 ALTAE
+152 
-157 RGAVRA
+157 
-163 RSNDRR
+163 SNDSR
-169 DGNAGNVGERRREKG
+169 DGNASVGERRREKG

-192 DRRTDRQT
+192 GDAQT

-224 YRGCQSVTRSGLTCQ
+224 YRGCQSVTRSGLMCQ

-271 GGDSIWCYTTDPNTR
+271 GGDSIWCYTTDPNVR

-312 SEGGVVVVAARFSF
+312 SAEGGVVVVAARFSF
-326 DGEQTEMSWE
+326 DGEQTEMTWE

-353 KSKSPKTKTRR
+353 KSKSRKKKTR

-403 DGSDEAPAP
+403 DGSDDAPAP

-417 VEVDEVDDADF
+417 VEGDEVDDADF
-428 AQFVDSLA
+428 AQFVDILA
-436 EAPGS
+436 EAPGA

-484 SDDGSVVDPFEA
+484 SDDVSVVDPFEA

-542 KLERGELDE
+542 KLERSELDE
-551 HYVDELERFFADETR
+551 HYVDELERFFADETL
-566 FFADAPEPSADES
+566 ADAPEPSADES

-617 CESMFFCHFEKKD
+617 CQSMFFCHFEKKD

-652 LDEQM
+652 WDEQM
-657 KKKKHNT
+657 KEKKHNT

>member
-21 HGGVRFSRKATLA
+21 HGGVWFSRKATLA

-48 SSGATASLGAFFR
+48 SSGATASLGAFSR
-61 APGAPGGGPGP
+61 APGASGGGPGP

-78 RAASTGRFAQTL
+78 RAASTGR
-90 RGEVGESES
+90 
-99 QMRARS
+99 
-105 RDNDALR
+105 
-112 AEAERL
+112 
-118 GAEHA
+118 
-123 RLSDRRARDAAV
+123 
-135 FASTELVDREV
+135 
-146 SGVSLG
+146 
-152 ALTAE
+152 
-157 RGAVRA
+157 
-163 RSNDRR
+163 SNDSR
-169 DGNAGNVGERRREKG
+169 DGNASVGERRREKG

-192 DRRTDRQT
+192 GDAQT

-271 GGDSIWCYTTDPNTR
+271 GGDSIWCYTTDPNVR

-312 SEGGVVVVAARFSF
+312 SAEGRVVVVAARFSF
-326 DGEQTEMSWE
+326 DGEQTEMTWE

-353 KSKSPKTKTRR
+353 KSKSRKKKTR

-403 DGSDEAPAP
+403 DGSDDAPAP

-417 VEVDEVDDADF
+417 VEGDEVDDADF
-428 AQFVDSLA
+428 AQFVDTLA
-436 EAPGS
+436 EAPGA

-484 SDDGSVVDPFEA
+484 SDDVSVVDPFEA

-542 KLERGELDE
+542 KLERSELDE
-551 HYVDELERFFADETR
+551 HYVDELERFFADETL
-566 FFADAPEPSADES
+566 ADAPEPSADES

-617 CESMFFCHFEKKD
+617 CQSMFFCHFEKKD

-652 LDEQM
+652 WDEQM

>member
-21 HGGVRFSRKATLA
+21 HGGVWFSRKATLA

-48 SSGATASLGAFFR
+48 SSGATASLGAFSR
-61 APGAPGGGPGP
+61 APGASGGGPGP

-78 RAASTGRFAQTL
+78 RAASTGR
-90 RGEVGESES
+90 
-99 QMRARS
+99 
-105 RDNDALR
+105 
-112 AEAERL
+112 
-118 GAEHA
+118 
-123 RLSDRRARDAAV
+123 
-135 FASTELVDREV
+135 
-146 SGVSLG
+146 
-152 ALTAE
+152 
-157 RGAVRA
+157 
-163 RSNDRR
+163 SNDSR
-169 DGNAGNVGERRREKG
+169 DGNASVGERRREKG

-192 DRRTDRQT
+192 GDAQT

-248 HSLADESA
+248 HLLADESA

-312 SEGGVVVVAARFSF
+312 SAEGGVVVVAARFSF
-326 DGEQTEMSWE
+326 DGEQTEMTWE

-353 KSKSPKTKTRR
+353 KSKSRKKKTR

-403 DGSDEAPAP
+403 DGSDDAPAP

-417 VEVDEVDDADF
+417 VEGDEVDDADF
-428 AQFVDSLA
+428 AQFVDTLA
-436 EAPGS
+436 EAPGA

-479 DYESP
+479 DYEFP
-484 SDDGSVVDPFEA
+484 SDDVSVVDPFEA

-542 KLERGELDE
+542 KLEQSELDE
-551 HYVDELERFFADETR
+551 HYVDELERFFADETL
-566 FFADAPEPSADES
+566 ADAPEPSADES

-617 CESMFFCHFEKKD
+617 CQSMFFCHFEKKD

-652 LDEQM
+652 WDEQM
-657 KKKKHNT
+657 KEKKHNT

>member
-21 HGGVRFSRKATLA
+21 HGGVWFSRKATLA

-48 SSGATASLGAFFR
+48 SSGATASLGAFSR
-61 APGAPGGGPGP
+61 APGASGGGPGP

-78 RAASTGRFAQTL
+78 RAASTGR
-90 RGEVGESES
+90 
-99 QMRARS
+99 
-105 RDNDALR
+105 
-112 AEAERL
+112 
-118 GAEHA
+118 
-123 RLSDRRARDAAV
+123 
-135 FASTELVDREV
+135 
-146 SGVSLG
+146 
-152 ALTAE
+152 
-157 RGAVRA
+157 
-163 RSNDRR
+163 SNDSR
-169 DGNAGNVGERRREKG
+169 DGNASVGERRREKG

-192 DRRTDRQT
+192 GDAQT

-312 SEGGVVVVAARFSF
+312 SAEGGVVVVAARFSF
-326 DGEQTEMSWE
+326 DGEQTEMTWE

-347 PTEPAS
+347 PTETAS
-353 KSKSPKTKTRR
+353 KSKSRKKKTR

-403 DGSDEAPAP
+403 DGSDDAPAP

-417 VEVDEVDDADF
+417 VEGDEVDDADF
-428 AQFVDSLA
+428 AQFVDILA
-436 EAPGS
+436 EAPGA

-479 DYESP
+479 DYEFP
-484 SDDGSVVDPFEA
+484 SDDVSVVDPFEA

-542 KLERGELDE
+542 KLERSELDE
-551 HYVDELERFFADETR
+551 HYVDELERFFADETL
-566 FFADAPEPSADES
+566 ADAPEPSADES

-617 CESMFFCHFEKKD
+617 CQSMFFCHFEKKD

-652 LDEQM
+652 WDEQM
-657 KKKKHNT
+657 KEEKHNT

>member
-21 HGGVRFSRKATLA
+21 HGGVWFSRKATLA
-34 LVGACAIVSYAAHA
+34 LVCACAIVSYAAHA
-48 SSGATASLGAFFR
+48 SSGATASLGAFSR
-61 APGAPGGGPGP
+61 APGASGGGPGP

-78 RAASTGRFAQTL
+78 RAASTGR
-90 RGEVGESES
+90 
-99 QMRARS
+99 
-105 RDNDALR
+105 
-112 AEAERL
+112 
-118 GAEHA
+118 
-123 RLSDRRARDAAV
+123 
-135 FASTELVDREV
+135 
-146 SGVSLG
+146 
-152 ALTAE
+152 
-157 RGAVRA
+157 
-163 RSNDRR
+163 SNDSR
-169 DGNAGNVGERRREKG
+169 DGNASVGERRREKG

-192 DRRTDRQT
+192 GDAQT

-271 GGDSIWCYTTDPNTR
+271 GGDSIWCYTTDPNVR

-312 SEGGVVVVAARFSF
+312 SAEGGVVVVAARFSF
-326 DGEQTEMSWE
+326 DGEQTEMTWE

-353 KSKSPKTKTRR
+353 KSKSRKKKTR

-403 DGSDEAPAP
+403 DGSDDAPAP

-417 VEVDEVDDADF
+417 VEGDEVDDADF
-428 AQFVDSLA
+428 AQFVDILA
-436 EAPGS
+436 EAPGA

-484 SDDGSVVDPFEA
+484 SDDVSVVDPFEA

-542 KLERGELDE
+542 KLERSELDE
-551 HYVDELERFFADETR
+551 HYVDELERFFADETL
-566 FFADAPEPSADES
+566 ADAPEPSADES

-617 CESMFFCHFEKKD
+617 CQSMFFCHFEKKD

-652 LDEQM
+652 WDEQM
-657 KKKKHNT
+657 KEKKHNT

>member
-21 HGGVRFSRKATLA
+21 HGGVWFSRKATLA

-48 SSGATASLGAFFR
+48 SSGATASLGAFSR
-61 APGAPGGGPGP
+61 APGASGGGPGP

-78 RAASTGRFAQTL
+78 RAASTGR
-90 RGEVGESES
+90 
-99 QMRARS
+99 
-105 RDNDALR
+105 
-112 AEAERL
+112 
-118 GAEHA
+118 
-123 RLSDRRARDAAV
+123 
-135 FASTELVDREV
+135 
-146 SGVSLG
+146 
-152 ALTAE
+152 
-157 RGAVRA
+157 
-163 RSNDRR
+163 SNDSR
-169 DGNAGNVGERRREKG
+169 DGNASVGERRREKG

-192 DRRTDRQT
+192 GDAQT

-271 GGDSIWCYTTDPNTR
+271 GGDSIWCYTTDPNVR

-312 SEGGVVVVAARFSF
+312 SAEGGVVVVAARFSF
-326 DGEQTEMSWE
+326 DGEQTEMTWE

-353 KSKSPKTKTRR
+353 KSKSRKKKTR

-403 DGSDEAPAP
+403 DGSDDAPAP

-417 VEVDEVDDADF
+417 VEGDEVDDADF
-428 AQFVDSLA
+428 AQFVDTLA
-436 EAPGS
+436 EAPGA

-484 SDDGSVVDPFEA
+484 SDDVSVVDPFEA

-542 KLERGELDE
+542 KLERSELDE
-551 HYVDELERFFADETR
+551 HYVDELERFFADETL
-566 FFADAPEPSADES
+566 ADAPEPSADES

-617 CESMFFCHFEKKD
+617 CQSMFFCHFEKKD

-652 LDEQM
+652 WDDQM

>member
-1 MTSDESTPLVPPRA
+1 MVPPRA

-21 HGGVRFSRKATLA
+21 HGGVWFSRKATLA

-48 SSGATASLGAFFR
+48 SSGATASLGAFSR
-61 APGAPGGGPGP
+61 APGASGGGPGP

-78 RAASTGRFAQTL
+78 RAASTGR
-90 RGEVGESES
+90 
-99 QMRARS
+99 
-105 RDNDALR
+105 
-112 AEAERL
+112 
-118 GAEHA
+118 
-123 RLSDRRARDAAV
+123 
-135 FASTELVDREV
+135 
-146 SGVSLG
+146 
-152 ALTAE
+152 
-157 RGAVRA
+157 
-163 RSNDRR
+163 SNDSR
-169 DGNAGNVGERRREKG
+169 DGNASVGERRREKG

-192 DRRTDRQT
+192 GDAQT

-271 GGDSIWCYTTDPNTR
+271 GGDSIWCYTTDPNVR

-312 SEGGVVVVAARFSF
+312 SAEGGVVVVAARFSF
-326 DGEQTEMSWE
+326 DGEQTEMTWE

-353 KSKSPKTKTRR
+353 KSKSRKKKTR

-403 DGSDEAPAP
+403 DGSDDAPAP

-417 VEVDEVDDADF
+417 VEGDEVDDADF
-428 AQFVDSLA
+428 AQFVDTLA
-436 EAPGS
+436 EAPGA

-484 SDDGSVVDPFEA
+484 SDDVSVVDPFEA

-542 KLERGELDE
+542 KLERSELDE
-551 HYVDELERFFADETR
+551 HYVDELERFFADETL
-566 FFADAPEPSADES
+566 ADAPEPSADES

-652 LDEQM
+652 WDEQM
-657 KKKKHNT
+657 KEKKHNT

>member
-21 HGGVRFSRKATLA
+21 HGGVWFSRKATLA

-48 SSGATASLGAFFR
+48 SSGATASLGAFSR
-61 APGAPGGGPGP
+61 APGASGGGPGP

-78 RAASTGRFAQTL
+78 RAASTGR
-90 RGEVGESES
+90 
-99 QMRARS
+99 
-105 RDNDALR
+105 
-112 AEAERL
+112 
-118 GAEHA
+118 
-123 RLSDRRARDAAV
+123 
-135 FASTELVDREV
+135 
-146 SGVSLG
+146 
-152 ALTAE
+152 
-157 RGAVRA
+157 
-163 RSNDRR
+163 SNDSR
-169 DGNAGNVGERRREKG
+169 DGNASVGERRREKG

-192 DRRTDRQT
+192 GDAQT

-312 SEGGVVVVAARFSF
+312 SAEGGVVVVAARFSF
-326 DGEQTEMSWE
+326 DGEQTEMTWE

-353 KSKSPKTKTRR
+353 KSKSRKKKTR

-403 DGSDEAPAP
+403 DGSDDAPAP

-417 VEVDEVDDADF
+417 VEGDEVDDADF
-428 AQFVDSLA
+428 AQFVDTLA
-436 EAPGS
+436 EAPGA

-479 DYESP
+479 DYEFP
-484 SDDGSVVDPFEA
+484 SDDVSVVDPFEA

-542 KLERGELDE
+542 KLERSELDE
-551 HYVDELERFFADETR
+551 HYVDELERFFADETL
-566 FFADAPEPSADES
+566 ADAPEPSADES

-617 CESMFFCHFEKKD
+617 CQSMFFCHFEKKD

-652 LDEQM
+652 WDEQM
-657 KKKKHNT
+657 KEKKHNT

>member
-21 HGGVRFSRKATLA
+21 HGGVWFSRKATLA

-48 SSGATASLGAFFR
+48 SSGATASLGAFSR
-61 APGAPGGGPGP
+61 APGASGGGPGP

-78 RAASTGRFAQTL
+78 RAASTGR
-90 RGEVGESES
+90 
-99 QMRARS
+99 
-105 RDNDALR
+105 
-112 AEAERL
+112 
-118 GAEHA
+118 
-123 RLSDRRARDAAV
+123 
-135 FASTELVDREV
+135 
-146 SGVSLG
+146 
-152 ALTAE
+152 
-157 RGAVRA
+157 
-163 RSNDRR
+163 SNDSR
-169 DGNAGNVGERRREKG
+169 DGNASVGERRREKG

-192 DRRTDRQT
+192 GDAQT

-271 GGDSIWCYTTDPNTR
+271 GGDSIWCYTTDPNMR

-312 SEGGVVVVAARFSF
+312 SAEGGVVVVAARFSF
-326 DGEQTEMSWE
+326 DGEQTEMTWE

-353 KSKSPKTKTRR
+353 KSKSRKKKTR

-403 DGSDEAPAP
+403 DGSDDAPAP

-417 VEVDEVDDADF
+417 VEGDEVDDADF
-428 AQFVDSLA
+428 AQFVDTLA
-436 EAPGS
+436 EAPGA

-484 SDDGSVVDPFEA
+484 SDDVSVVDPFEA

-542 KLERGELDE
+542 KLERSELDE
-551 HYVDELERFFADETR
+551 HYVDELERFFADETL
-566 FFADAPEPSADES
+566 ADAPEPSADES

-652 LDEQM
+652 WDEQM